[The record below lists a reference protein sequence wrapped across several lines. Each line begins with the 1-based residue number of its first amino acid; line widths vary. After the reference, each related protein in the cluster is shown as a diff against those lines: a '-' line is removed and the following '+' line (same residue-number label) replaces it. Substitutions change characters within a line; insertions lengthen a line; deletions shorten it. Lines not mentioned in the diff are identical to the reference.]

1 MYGVLIAAQRDELQ
15 AAAERYIEEA
25 NGAMEEFG
33 NYEQIDLMEVCCLQS
48 APHIAAKLGHLQS
61 QSSGAAQLL

>member
-1 MYGVLIAAQRDELQ
+1 MYGVLVAAQRHDLQ

-25 NGAMEEFG
+25 SDAMEEFG

-61 QSSGAAQLL
+61 ESLGATQLL